1 MKRFTFTGESSAAPA
16 GTWHT
21 LGIPGDT
28 DWVDIKS
35 LTVSTRAQDQ
45 VADIG
50 ITILDASAL
59 QTGIIRWKGVLR
71 NAKEYGKHFPNIGLI
86 RIKNKGLMI
95 HTDRGAAK
103 GGAGVYVVVSCVYNC
118 YTADEEVRNQAG
130 I

>member
-1 MKRFTFTGESSAAPA
+1 MKRFTFTGESSGAATGA
-16 GTWHT
+16 WHT

-35 LTVSTRAQDQ
+35 LTVGTRAGDLT
-45 VADIG
+45 ADCSVKI
-50 ITILDASAL
+50 IDASAD
-59 QTGIIRWKGVLR
+59 QTGIIRWQGQLR

-86 RIKNKGLMI
+86 RIKNKGLRI
-95 HTDRGAAK
+95 HTDK
-103 GGAGVYVVVSCVYNC
+103 GGAGVYIAVSCVYNC